1 MTSPNKLNQQQSTSS
16 GSSTPNHPLPAPHGS
31 YGTNREPRS
40 RGISPHQTRH
50 SSHTSSNL
58 TSPQCVPS
66 TSLSSAESSS
76 ILPYSLAGLT
86 PNPVLNGTHPI
97 VPIPPISRSGSGS
110 EGSYDSHPQ
119 FFSTPPSASPITRTA
134 ASNPL
139 GPRIFSSLNSRMPD
153 IDEKSNPS
161 ESGSHRSGVGSD
173 MVTTVRF
180 GKPSSD
186 TRSINSTALADATN
200 GDGYTNLSLIY
211 SINYMRVYRAR
222 AKPTLAPVLLKTAEA
237 DNVDSLTRLRWEWKL
252 FSNSNAEPG
261 SFNAMLASPVPGSS
275 VASPSPLSQRGVLL
289 PSHSSSSS
297 YSLSNLSSHPHIA
310 SPMSMDYF
318 PDGAISLVYDD
329 KRGYQTAREWFL
341 PERKVMEEDPA
352 VHLPDTPYDTPLME
366 PVARGSRTSSI
377 ATITAPSPPP
387 PSNRPPT
394 PKPRTQ
400 NDLIGILTV
409 VYDIVNVLGV
419 IHSLGITH
427 NNVNPHT
434 ILITPGT
441 PPKGYLFGWH
451 LATRHGRDEVTHDHA
466 GSVIALQNN
475 PSPLQYIAPECT
487 GRMNRVVDYRADF
500 YSLGITM
507 YELCVG
513 FLPFRAVEPLEL
525 IHQHIAK
532 PPAAPSEVNQSI
544 PVTVSKVILKLLEK
558 NVEDRYQTASGLQAD
573 LEVLIK
579 RLNEGLTLD
588 DYVIGEADSNS
599 QFSVTGKLYGR
610 ENVLKSLQESYESVK
625 ERRSSALVLIGGGS
639 GTGKSRLVQ
648 EVQKTVVKNKG
659 YFTSGKFEQYKR
671 NTAFFSLIQT
681 LQDLV
686 RQVLSE
692 SIQNLEKWRVDAIR
706 ALDGEALVL
715 LEVIPEMKLLLGPD
729 YKPDVLAA
737 LGPSEREQRFRT
749 VFVRFLS
756 IFARHSLV
764 VFLDDLQWCSSTEFN
779 LIANIAAQVN
789 SNGYG
794 QSILIIGAYRNNE
807 VTAEHPLYTMVDRVR
822 KHGVPVN
829 DLEIGDLDIESVGR
843 LVADTFHRPFPPV
856 LTDLEVYAKEDS
868 EEQSSIQSS
877 ARPHDAELRTLTELV
892 FAKTHGNAFFV
903 IQLLKS
909 LHRGGHIWFD
919 FNERFWRFSLSTIET
934 DELPDGVVDLLVKQ
948 MMSLS
953 EETREIMRVAA
964 CLGHGKISI
973 ETLSIACGK
982 TLEQTEGSL
991 WGALDAGLML
1001 PMTAQYHAGLTHEV
1015 TSQPEGGG
1023 ITPYMA
1029 NRYPAVPAD
1038 LTQAITY
1045 RFLHDRVQQAAYSL
1059 IPEDQLQQ
1067 VHRTIGTR
1075 LFANTSTEKMDL
1087 MIYEIANHLNYWQGP
1102 LTREESRKLITLNF
1116 EAGRRAL
1123 QTTAFNTAL
1132 NYFNQAKKL
1141 LDEGNEDEEN
1151 YMEDALGVI
1160 RKVNVGELRLNV
1172 TMSLAEAQFAESD
1185 YLAAIDTIQKL
1196 LDDCTLSVNK
1206 SRCLLL
1212 KMKYLMAMG
1221 RLQDTTTAG
1230 LSALSLLG
1238 YNIPED
1244 DANCKRHAAELRA
1257 SCELDSIDLS
1267 LVKVMENRKHSTA
1280 DILLHEICSGV
1291 LLPIYMSRP
1300 ELLPSICLTSFR
1312 ATLKSGLCIESAYPI
1327 VMLAVM
1333 ISGEG
1338 GEHNL
1343 ALSWKLG
1350 HMAVTLVEKE
1360 MQHVTPTNAP
1370 AIFQVFAGHIAC
1382 FHRGMSDVLKYEHLA
1397 LVTAQAIFEVDYQ
1410 GFASA
1415 EIPAFSML
1423 SGERLE
1429 TVAAKMNT
1437 SRASTVRQNYRLGEW
1452 WLRMPYQVL
1461 LNLRGLGNPNPARLE
1476 GLEMTQE
1483 DIDTLVCSES
1493 VSHLYALNL
1502 YRIVLAVFF
1511 GDMDT
1516 AYESVMKGTRPQS
1529 VFMIS
1534 SIYLSWSHFYG
1545 GFALIDRLDRLT
1557 PDETKY
1563 LHDTMKQLKDW
1574 SLYAKETFLHK
1585 YLALEAELHKDT
1597 ESTLTTLDRFEEAI
1611 QLANQ
1616 SQFYHEAALIN
1627 ERCAI
1632 WLSKLGTKRW
1642 LFYLRE
1648 AYKLYSWWG
1657 ANAKLQALRNAYS
1670 EELGMKCRYPMPHS
1684 RYSDADLSASSVR
1697 PVLSRNT
1704 SESAMQLPPQLSSG
1718 IINISP
1724 RASKNI
1730 VHEDNDSHVSRS
1742 SNVEPFAD
1750 SELDYKTFMKA
1761 SLYISEGV
1769 KMDEVVVKL
1778 MKSVLQTA
1786 GADYGVLI
1794 LEEDGDLY
1802 AETILFM
1809 EKVTILDHQ
1818 PLKARPDLVPI
1829 SMASIV
1835 WKLGE
1840 PIVRN
1845 GQDEKFDGTYGRD
1858 AYFATK
1864 HPKSVLCMPIQ
1875 NQIKTM
1881 GVLYLENKHV
1891 NHAFTS
1897 QRLELLNLLCT
1908 QAAVTI
1914 DKARLYR
1921 AMELAKKAAEEA
1933 TEEKSSF
1940 LANMSHEIRTPF
1952 NALLSYAIFLLDTP
1966 LTDQQREY
1974 VETIRNSAVL
1984 TLKIIDGILDFSKM
1998 EHGPVDLQKSPFSLR
2013 DCIESALQLIAEP
2026 AATKDLELVFEN
2038 KCPTVEVVL
2047 GDVTRFRQ
2055 IIINLVGNA
2064 VKFTEKGHI
2073 LVTAWIEHLNQAT
2086 SSQDD
2091 EEKVRINVTV
2101 NDTGIGIPLKAR
2113 EKLFRAFSQVDSS
2126 TRRLYGGSGLGLAI
2140 SKKLAQSMGGD
2151 IVLDSVEGQG
2161 STFHLTILAPVG
2173 IKEPQL
2179 DKRLVGKKVLI
2190 ADTHE
2195 LSSKTLEKE
2204 LSREGLVI
2212 TRTDTVIS
2220 TMTAIR
2226 SGGIRVAV
2234 VDFSLD
2240 ESLRIAA
2247 SINKIDPSV
2256 KIILQARFGTTVPA
2270 LDQHKNVTASIVRPA
2285 PRQRYI
2291 QNIQEALDPRKR
2303 EPVKVEDPEQEMIR
2317 SLGSRH
2323 PLHILLAEDNPLN
2336 TRVALQHLK
2345 RMGYTA
2351 AHAKDG
2357 IEVLEMVEVAAS
2369 ENNQYDVILM
2379 DVQMPRSDGIETS
2392 RELMKRYPDSQRP
2405 TIIAL
2410 TANATPSDREKCLQA
2425 GMLSH
2430 IAKPI
2435 KPDDLAAALMSTKP
2449 MVRSRGGSLCSPS
2462 VSDAGSGRQ
2471 DQEATKG
2478 L

>member
-1 MTSPNKLNQQQSTSS
+1 MSSPTKLNQQQSTSS
-16 GSSTPNHPLPAPHGS
+16 GPSARAHPPPVLHGS
-31 YGTNREPRS
+31 CGGSKEPRS
-40 RGISPHQTRH
+40 RGISPHQARH
-50 SSHTSSNL
+50 SSQSSSDL
-58 TSPQCVPS
+58 VSPQCAPS
-66 TSLSSAESSS
+66 TSLSSTDSPS
-76 ILPYSLAGLT
+76 ILPHSLVGLASG
-86 PNPVLNGTHPI
+86 PSPSGLPPI
-97 VPIPPISRSGSGS
+97 VPVPPISRSGSGS
-110 EGSYDSHPQ
+110 EGSYDTHPQ
-119 FFSTPPSASPITRTA
+119 FFSTPSSTSPIAVTMGL
-134 ASNPL
+134 NPL
-139 GPRIFSSLNSRMPD
+139 GPRVYGSLGSAMPSM
-153 IDEKSNPS
+153 EGRSNLP
-161 ESGSHRSGVGSD
+161 EIGAYPNGIGND
-173 MVTTVRF
+173 MVATVRF
-180 GKPSSD
+180 GKPSGD
-186 TRSINSTALADATN
+186 TLSINSAAMPEMTN
-200 GDGYTNLSLIY
+200 GDGYTNLNLMH
-211 SINYMRVYRAR
+211 SINYMHVYRAQS
-222 AKPTLAPVLLKTAEA
+222 KSTLAPMLLKRAEA

-252 FSNSNAEPG
+252 FSSSNAEPRAP
-261 SFNAMLASPVPGSS
+261 STVSQPSVPGSS
-275 VASPSPLSQRGVLL
+275 VASPSPHSQRGVLL
-289 PSHSSSSS
+289 PSHSSSSN
-297 YSLSNLSSHPHIA
+297 YSLSNLSSHPNIV
-310 SPMSMDYF
+310 SPILMDYF

-329 KRGYQTAREWFL
+329 NRGYQTAKEWFL
-341 PERKVMEEDPA
+341 PEGKVMEEDSSSRQ
-352 VHLPDTPYDTPLME
+352 LDMPYEAPLME

-377 ATITAPSPPP
+377 ATVTAPSPPP
-387 PSNRPPT
+387 PPSNRAPT

-419 IHSLGITH
+419 IHSLGIIH
-427 NNVNPHT
+427 NNVNPYT
-434 ILITPGT
+434 ILVTPGT

-451 LATRHGRDEVTHDHA
+451 LATRHGRDEVTHDHT
-466 GSVIALQNN
+466 GSIIALRDN

-500 YSLGITM
+500 YSLGIAM

-544 PVTVSKVILKLLEK
+544 PVAVSKVILKLLEK
-558 NVEDRYQTASGLQAD
+558 NAEDRYQTASGLRAD
-573 LEVLIK
+573 LGILIT
-579 RLNEGLTLD
+579 RLNEGLSLD

-599 QFSVTGKLYGR
+599 QFAVTGKLYGR
-610 ENVLKSLQESYESVK
+610 ENVLKSLQESYAAVK
-625 ERRSSALVLIGGGS
+625 DKRSSALVLIGGGS

-648 EVQKTVVKNKG
+648 EVQKAVVKNKG

-671 NTAFFSLIQT
+671 NTTFFSLVQT

-779 LIANIAAQVN
+779 LIANIAAQAN
-789 SNGYG
+789 SNGHG
-794 QSILIIGAYRNNE
+794 QSILIVGAYRNNE
-807 VTAEHPLYTMVDRVR
+807 VTVDHPLYAMVDRIR
-822 KHGVPVN
+822 KHGVPVS
-829 DLEIGDLDIESVGR
+829 DLEIGDLDIESVGKI
-843 LVADTFHRPFPPV
+843 VADTFHRPLPPM
-856 LTDLEVYAKEDS
+856 LTDLEAYEKEGTEGQAPS
-868 EEQSSIQSS
+868 HPAQ
-877 ARPHDAELRTLTELV
+877 PHDAELRTLTELV

-919 FNERFWRFSLSTIET
+919 FNERIWRFSLSTIET

-953 EETREIMRVAA
+953 EETRDIMKVAA

-982 TLEQTEGSL
+982 TLEQAEESL

-1001 PMTAQYHAGLTHEV
+1001 PMNTQYHAGLTHEV

-1029 NRYPAVPAD
+1029 NRYPAIPAD

-1075 LFANTSTEKMDL
+1075 LLANTSTDKMDL
-1087 MIYEIANHLNYWQGP
+1087 MIYEITNHLNYWQGP

-1116 EAGRRAL
+1116 EAGKRAL

-1132 NYFNQAKKL
+1132 NYFNQARKL
-1141 LDEGNEDEEN
+1141 LDEGNEDEDN

-1185 YLAAIDTIQKL
+1185 YEAAIETIQKL

-1221 RLQDTTTAG
+1221 RLQDTTAAG

-1238 YNIPED
+1238 YYIPED
-1244 DANCKRHAAELRA
+1244 EKSCKKHAAALRA

-1280 DILLHEICSGV
+1280 DILLHEICAGV

-1333 ISGEG
+1333 VSGEG

-1343 ALSWKLG
+1343 SLSWKLG

-1382 FHRGMSDVLKYEHLA
+1382 FHRGMNDVLKYEHLA

-1429 TVAAKMNT
+1429 SVALKMNT
-1437 SRASTVRQNYRLGEW
+1437 SRASTIRQNYRLGEW

-1461 LNLRGLGNPNPARLE
+1461 LNLRGLGNTNPARLE
-1476 GLEMTQE
+1476 GVEMTQE
-1483 DIDTLVCSES
+1483 DIESLMSSES

-1502 YRIVLAVFF
+1502 YKIVLAVLF

-1545 GFALIDRLDRLT
+1545 GFALIDRLDRLL
-1557 PDETKY
+1557 PDEVKY

-1627 ERCAI
+1627 ERCAM

-1642 LFYLRE
+1642 LSYLRE

-1657 ANAKLQALRNAYS
+1657 ANAKLQALRNTYS
-1670 EELGMKCRYPMPHS
+1670 EELGIKFRHTMPPS
-1684 RYSDADLSASSVR
+1684 RYSDADLPVAAVR

-1704 SESAMQLPPQLSSG
+1704 SESAMQAPSQLQAG
-1718 IINISP
+1718 LANLSP

-1730 VHEDNDSHVSRS
+1730 IQDDDDSHVSRS
-1742 SNVEPFAD
+1742 SNIEPFAD

-1769 KMDEVVVKL
+1769 QMDEVVVKL

-1818 PLKARPDLVPI
+1818 PLKARPDLVPLSI
-1829 SMASIV
+1829 ASIV

-1845 GQDEKFDGTYGRD
+1845 GHDEKFDGTYGRD

-1921 AMELAKKAAEEA
+1921 AMELAKAAAEEA
-1933 TEEKSSF
+1933 TEEKSAF

-1998 EHGPVDLQKSPFSLR
+1998 EHGPVDLQRSPFSLR

-2161 STFHLTILAPVG
+2161 STFHLTILAPIG

-2303 EPVKVEDPEQEMIR
+2303 EPAKVEDPEQEMIR
-2317 SLGSRH
+2317 SLGNRH

-2336 TRVALQHLK
+2336 TRVAIQHLK

-2449 MVRSRGGSLCSPS
+2449 MVRSRGGSLGSPS

-2471 DQEATKG
+2471 DQEAVNG

>member
-1 MTSPNKLNQQQSTSS
+1 MSSPTKLNQQQNTSS
-16 GSSTPNHPLPAPHGS
+16 SSSAPVHHPSSAPRGS
-31 YGTNREPRS
+31 YGGGRDSRS

-50 SSHTSSNL
+50 SSQSSSTL
-58 TSPQCVPS
+58 TSPQCAPS
-66 TSLSSAESSS
+66 TSLSSTDSPS
-76 ILPYSLAGLT
+76 ILPHSLAGLT
-86 PNPVLNGTHPI
+86 LGPSSGGPLQLVS
-97 VPIPPISRSGSGS
+97 IPPISRSGSGS
-110 EGSYDSHPQ
+110 ESSHDSHPQ
-119 FFSTPPSASPITRTA
+119 FFSTPPSASPVSRIGP
-134 ASNPL
+134 NLL
-139 GPRIFSSLNSRMPD
+139 GSRMYSNLNARMPN
-153 IDEKSNPS
+153 IEEK
-161 ESGSHRSGVGSD
+161 GSPLDTDHQINGVGND
-173 MVTTVRF
+173 MVATVRF
-180 GKPSSD
+180 GKTSNDSI
-186 TRSINSTALADATN
+186 SINPATMTETTS
-200 GDGYTNLSLIY
+200 GDGYTNLNLMY
-211 SINYMRVYRAR
+211 SINYMHVYRAQS
-222 AKPTLAPVLLKTAEA
+222 KSTSAPMLLKTADA
-237 DNVDSLTRLRWEWKL
+237 NNVDSLTRLRWEWKL
-252 FSNSNAEPG
+252 FSGSNAEPG
-261 SFNAMLASPVPGSS
+261 SLNTILQHSVPGSS
-275 VASPSPLSQRGVLL
+275 VASPSPHSQRGVLL
-289 PSHSSSSS
+289 PSHSSSSN
-297 YSLSNLSSHPHIA
+297 YSLSNLSSHPNIA
-310 SPMSMDYF
+310 SPMLMDYF

-329 KRGYQTAREWFL
+329 QRGYQTAKEWFL
-341 PERKVMEEDPA
+341 PERKVMEEDPN
-352 VHLPDTPYDTPLME
+352 LQPLDTPYETPLME

-387 PSNRPPT
+387 PPSNRAPT

-400 NDLIGILTV
+400 NDLIGILNV

-419 IHSLGITH
+419 IHSLGIIH
-427 NNVNPHT
+427 NNVNPYT
-434 ILITPGT
+434 ILVTPGT

-451 LATRHGRDEVTHDHA
+451 LATRHGRDEVTHDHT
-466 GSVIALQNN
+466 GTIIALRDN

-532 PPAAPSEVNQSI
+532 PPAAPSEANQSI
-544 PVTVSKVILKLLEK
+544 PITVSKVILKLLEK

-573 LEVLIK
+573 LEILIK
-579 RLNEGLTLD
+579 RLNEGLGLD
-588 DYVIGEADSNS
+588 DYIIGEADANS
-599 QFSVTGKLYGR
+599 QFSVTDKLYGR
-610 ENVLKSLQESYESVK
+610 ENVLKSLQDSYTAVK
-625 ERRSSALVLIGGGS
+625 EKRSSALVLIGGSS

-671 NTAFFSLIQT
+671 NTTFFSLIQT

-706 ALDGEALVL
+706 ALDGESLVL

-779 LIANIAAQVN
+779 LIANIAAQAN
-789 SNGYG
+789 SNGQG
-794 QSILIIGAYRNNE
+794 QSILIVGAYRNNE
-807 VTAEHPLYTMVDRVR
+807 VTADHPLYAMVDRVR

-829 DLEIGDLDIESVGR
+829 DLEIADLDIESVGKI
-843 LVADTFHRPFPPV
+843 VADTFHRPFPPI
-856 LTDLEVYAKEDS
+856 LTDLEVYET
-868 EEQSSIQSS
+868 EESGEHASHHT

-903 IQLLKS
+903 TQLLKS

-919 FNERFWRFSLSTIET
+919 FNERIWRFSLSTIET

-948 MMSLS
+948 MMSLG
-953 EETREIMRVAA
+953 EETREIMTVAA

-982 TLEQTEGSL
+982 TLEQAEESL

-1001 PMTAQYHAGLTHEV
+1001 PMNTQYHAGLTHEV

-1038 LTQAITY
+1038 LTQAVTY

-1075 LFANTSTEKMDL
+1075 LFANTSTDKMDL
-1087 MIYEIANHLNYWQGP
+1087 MIYEITNHLNYWQGP

-1116 EAGRRAL
+1116 EAGKRAL

-1132 NYFNQAKKL
+1132 NYFNQARKL
-1141 LDEGNEDEEN
+1141 LDEGNEDEDN

-1185 YLAAIDTIQKL
+1185 YEAAIQTIQKL

-1221 RLQDTTTAG
+1221 RLQDTTAAG

-1238 YNIPED
+1238 YYIPED
-1244 DANCKRHAAELRA
+1244 DASCKKHAAALRT

-1267 LVKVMENRKHSTA
+1267 QVKVMENRKHSIA
-1280 DILLHEICSGV
+1280 DILLHEICAGV

-1312 ATLKSGLCIESAYPI
+1312 ATLKSGVCIESAYPM

-1360 MQHVTPTNAP
+1360 MHHVTPTNAP

-1429 TVAAKMNT
+1429 SVAQKMNT
-1437 SRASTVRQNYRLGEW
+1437 NRASTVRQNYRLGEW

-1461 LNLRGLGNPNPARLE
+1461 LNLRGLGNPNPAKLE
-1476 GLEMTQE
+1476 GVEMTQ
-1483 DIDTLVCSES
+1483 DDLNSLMCSES
-1493 VSHLYALNL
+1493 VSHLYVLNL
-1502 YRIVLAVFF
+1502 YRLILAVFF
-1511 GDMDT
+1511 GDMDA

-1545 GFALIDRLDRLT
+1545 GFALIDRLDKLT
-1557 PDETKY
+1557 PDEIKY
-1563 LHDTMKQLKDW
+1563 LHDTVKQLKDW

-1670 EELGMKCRYPMPHS
+1670 EELGMKFRHAMPPS
-1684 RYSDADLSASSVR
+1684 RYSDADLPVSAVR
-1697 PVLSRNT
+1697 PGLSRNT
-1704 SESAMQLPPQLSSG
+1704 SESAMQAPHQLQTG
-1718 IINISP
+1718 FANISP
-1724 RASKNI
+1724 RASKNVI
-1730 VHEDNDSHVSRS
+1730 QDDDESHVSRS
-1742 SNVEPFAD
+1742 SNIEPFAE

-1769 KMDEVVVKL
+1769 QMDEVVVKL

-1818 PLKARPDLVPI
+1818 PLNARPDLVPLSI
-1829 SMASIV
+1829 ASIV

-1845 GQDEKFDGTYGRD
+1845 GHDEKFDGTYGRD
-1858 AYFATK
+1858 AYFSTK

-2073 LVTAWIEHLNQAT
+2073 LVTAWVEHLNQAT
-2086 SSQDD
+2086 SNQDD
-2091 EEKVRINVTV
+2091 DGKVRINVTV

-2151 IVLDSVEGQG
+2151 IVLESVEGQG
-2161 STFHLTILAPVG
+2161 STFHLTILAPIG

-2190 ADTHE
+2190 ADPHE

-2226 SGGIRVAV
+2226 SGGIRVAII
-2234 VDFSLD
+2234 DFSLD

-2247 SINKIDPSV
+2247 SISKIDPSV

-2449 MVRSRGGSLCSPS
+2449 MVRSRGGSLGSPS

-2471 DQEATKG
+2471 DQEVTKG
-2478 L
+2478 F

>member
-1 MTSPNKLNQQQSTSS
+1 MSPSSSNPNAGSNPSSSLSHPTS
-16 GSSTPNHPLPAPHGS
+16 GPHG
-31 YGTNREPRS
+31 YS
-40 RGISPHQTRH
+40 RDPHLRAISPHQTR
-50 SSHTSSNL
+50 
-58 TSPQCVPS
+58 
-66 TSLSSAESSS
+66 
-76 ILPYSLAGLT
+76 LPYSSDLRS
-86 PNPVLNGTHPI
+86 PPVASNSSHSSSESPAILSPALVSLSLGSLPP
-97 VPIPPISRSGSGS
+97 VPLGGGFVSQMSSSGSGY
-110 EGSYDSHPQ
+110 ENHPQ
-119 FFSTPPSASPITRTA
+119 FFSTPPSASPITR
-134 ASNPL
+134 PL
-139 GPRIFSSLNSRMPD
+139 GSNTLSGKAYNVNNMNPKMPD
-153 IDEKSNPS
+153 IDERSSPS
-161 ESGSHRSGVGSD
+161 DTGNSSVSVSSD
-173 MVTTVRF
+173 RVTTVRF
-180 GKPSSD
+180 GKPSTD
-186 TRSINSTALADATN
+186 TRSLSSATLTEMN
-200 GDGYTNLSLIY
+200 GDGYTNLSLMY
-211 SINYMRVYRAR
+211 SINHMHVHRAQSR
-222 AKPTLAPVLLKTAEA
+222 SNLSPVLLKTGDA
-237 DNVDSLTRLRWEWKL
+237 DKVDSLTRLRWEWRL
-252 FSNSNAEPG
+252 FSGSDAEPG
-261 SFNAMLASPVPGSS
+261 SFNNNMTSSIPGGS
-275 VASPSPLSQRGVLL
+275 VTSPSPLSQRGVIL
-289 PSHSSSSS
+289 PSHSSSSG
-297 YSLSNLSSHPHIA
+297 YSISNLSSHPSIVT
-310 SPMSMDYF
+310 PMLMDYF

-329 KRGYQTAREWFL
+329 KRGYQTTKEWFL
-341 PERKVMEEDPA
+341 PERKAMEEDP
-352 VHLPDTPYDTPLME
+352 VSQLPDTPSDTPTME
-366 PVARGSRTSSI
+366 PRVNESRTSSLAAI
-377 ATITAPSPPP
+377 SAPSPPP
-387 PSNRPPT
+387 PPNRSPT

-400 NDLIGILTV
+400 SDLIGILTV
-409 VYDIVNVLGV
+409 TSDIVNVLGV

-427 NNVNPHT
+427 NNVNPYS
-434 ILITPGT
+434 ILITPGA

-451 LATRHGRDEVTHDHA
+451 LATRHGRDEVTHDHS
-466 GSVIALQNN
+466 GSVILPLRDN
-475 PSPLQYIAPECT
+475 PSPLHYIAPECT

-544 PVTVSKVILKLLEK
+544 PVAVSKVILKLLEK
-558 NVEDRYQTASGLQAD
+558 NAEDRYQTASGLQAD

-579 RLNEGLTLD
+579 RLTEGVGLD
-588 DYVIGEADSNS
+588 DYVIGEADANS
-599 QFSVTGKLYGR
+599 QFSVTHKLYGR
-610 ENVLKSLQESYESVK
+610 ENVLKSLSDCYETVRAKRTSQV
-625 ERRSSALVLIGGGS
+625 VLIGGGS

-648 EVQKTVVKNKG
+648 EVQKAVVKNKG

-671 NTAFFSLIQT
+671 NTVFFSLIQT

-715 LEVIPEMKLLLGPD
+715 LEVIPEMRLLLGPE
-729 YKPDVLAA
+729 YKPDALPA

-779 LIANIAAQVN
+779 LIANIAAHASSDEQ
-789 SNGYG
+789 G
-794 QSILIIGAYRNNE
+794 QSILLVGAYRNNE
-807 VTAEHPLYTMVDRVR
+807 VTAEHPLYNMVSRVI
-822 KHGVPVN
+822 KHGVPIK

-843 LVADTFHRPFPPV
+843 IVADTFHRPLPPA
-856 LTDLEVYAKEDS
+856 LTDLEAYENEGSGNELPPVS
-868 EEQSSIQSS
+868 VRS
-877 ARPHDAELRTLTELV
+877 HDAELRTLTELV

-903 IQLLKS
+903 TQLLKS

-919 FNERFWRFSLSTIET
+919 FGERIWRFSLSTIET

-948 MMSLS
+948 MMGLS
-953 EETREIMRVAA
+953 EETREVMKVAA

-973 ETLSIACGK
+973 ETLAVACGK
-982 TLEQTEGSL
+982 PVEPTEESL

-1001 PMTAQYHAGLTHEV
+1001 PMTNQYHAGFTQEIG
-1015 TSQPEGGG
+1015 SQPDVPG
-1023 ITPYMA
+1023 ITPYIA
-1029 NRYPAVPAD
+1029 NRYPAVPAEMAQ
-1038 LTQAITY
+1038 TITY

-1059 IPEDQLQQ
+1059 IPGDHLQEI
-1067 VHRTIGTR
+1067 HRTIGLR
-1075 LFANTSTEKMDL
+1075 LLDHTKAEDMDL
-1087 MIYEIANHLNYWQGP
+1087 MIYEITNHLNYWQGP
-1102 LTREESRKLITLNF
+1102 LTRDESRKLIALNYQ
-1116 EAGRRAL
+1116 AGKRAL

-1132 NYFNQAKKL
+1132 SYLNQAKNL
-1141 LDEGNEDEEN
+1141 LDAGNEDEDN
-1151 YMEDALGVI
+1151 YMEDAFGVI

-1172 TMSLAEAQFAESD
+1172 TMSLAEALFAESD
-1185 YLAAIDTIQKL
+1185 YVAAIDTVQKL

-1206 SRCLLL
+1206 SKCLLL

-1221 RLQDTTTAG
+1221 RLQDTTSAG

-1238 YNIPED
+1238 YYIPED
-1244 DANCKRHAAELRA
+1244 EKEAKRHADALRA
-1257 SCELDSIDLS
+1257 SCELDTVDLTQ
-1267 LVKVMENRKHSTA
+1267 VRVMENRKHHTA
-1280 DILLHEICSGV
+1280 DILLHEICAGV

-1300 ELLPSICLTSFR
+1300 ELLPSVCLTSFR
-1312 ATLKSGLCIESAYPI
+1312 TTLRSGLCIESAYPI
-1327 VMLAVM
+1327 VMLACM
-1333 ISGEG
+1333 ISAEG
-1338 GEHNL
+1338 GPHNL
-1343 ALSWKLG
+1343 SLSWHLG
-1350 HMAVTLVEKE
+1350 QMAVSLVEKE
-1360 MQHVTPTNAP
+1360 MQSVTPTNAP

-1382 FHRGMSDVLKYEHLA
+1382 FHRGMGDVLKYEHLA
-1397 LVTAQAIFEVDYQ
+1397 LVTAQAVFEVDYQ

-1429 TVAAKMNT
+1429 SVTLKMNT
-1437 SRASTVRQNYRLGEW
+1437 SRATTVRQNYRLGEW
-1452 WLRMPYQVL
+1452 WLRMPYQVV
-1461 LNLRGLGNPNPARLE
+1461 LNLRGLGNSNPAKLE
-1476 GLEMTQE
+1476 GVEMTPE
-1483 DIDTLVCSES
+1483 DVDSLMQSES
-1493 VSHLYALNL
+1493 VSHLYCLNL
-1502 YRIVLAVFF
+1502 YKVVLAVFF

-1516 AYESVMKGTRPQS
+1516 AYEAVMKGTRPQA

-1534 SIYLSWSHFYG
+1534 SIYQAWSHFYG
-1545 GFALIDRLDRLT
+1545 GFALIDRMAQLT
-1557 PDETKY
+1557 QDEIEY
-1563 LHDTMKQLKDW
+1563 LHFTIKQLKDW
-1574 SLYAKETFLHK
+1574 SIYAKETYLHK

-1611 QLANQ
+1611 QLASQ

-1627 ERCAI
+1627 ERCAL

-1642 LFYLRE
+1642 LYYLKE

-1657 ANAKLQALRNAYS
+1657 ANAKLQALRNMYS
-1670 EELGMKCRYPMPHS
+1670 EELGMKCMWSFPFS
-1684 RYSDADLSASSVR
+1684 KDEQANEAGSQAR
-1697 PVLSRNT
+1697 PPISRNA
-1704 SESAMQLPPQLSSG
+1704 SEGALPQQQQQQFASALV
-1718 IINISP
+1718 NHSP
-1724 RASKNI
+1724 RASKNLA
-1730 VHEDNDSHVSRS
+1730 HDDAESHVSRS
-1742 SNVEPFAD
+1742 SNIEQFVD

-1769 KMDEVVVKL
+1769 QMDDVVVKL
-1778 MKSVLQTA
+1778 MRSVLQTA

-1794 LEEDGDLY
+1794 LEEDGELY

-1818 PLKARPDLVPI
+1818 PLKARPDLVPLSI
-1829 SMASIV
+1829 AAIV
-1835 WKLGE
+1835 WRLGE

-1845 GQDEKFDGTYGRD
+1845 GPDEKFDGTYGRD
-1858 AYFATK
+1858 AYFTTK

-1952 NALLSYAIFLLDTP
+1952 NALLSCSIFLLDTS

-2026 AATKDLELVFEN
+2026 AATKDLELVFDN
-2038 KCPTVEVVL
+2038 KCPTVEVVY

-2073 LVTAWIEHLNQAT
+2073 LVTTWIEHLNQV
-2086 SSQDD
+2086 SSSRDE

-2101 NDTGIGIPLKAR
+2101 NDTGIGIPVKAR

-2151 IVLDSVEGQG
+2151 IVLESIEGEG

-2173 IKEPQL
+2173 IKEPQA

-2204 LSREGLVI
+2204 LTREGLLV

-2220 TMTAIR
+2220 TMTAVR
-2226 SGGIRVAV
+2226 SGGIRVGI

-2240 ESLRIAA
+2240 ESLRIAS
-2247 SINKIDPSV
+2247 SIGKIDPSV
-2256 KIILQARFGTTVPA
+2256 KLILQARFGTNVPA

-2291 QNIQEALDPRKR
+2291 QYIQEALDPRIKR
-2303 EPVKVEDPEQEMIR
+2303 QPVKVEDPEQEMIR

-2323 PLHILLAEDNPLN
+2323 PLRILLAEDNPLN

-2351 AHAKDG
+2351 DHAKDG
-2357 IEVLEMVEVAAS
+2357 IEVLEIVEVAAS

-2379 DVQMPRSDGIETS
+2379 DVSTS
-2392 RELMKRYPDSQRP
+2392 RPQKRIYESGIDGLFRC
-2405 TIIAL
+2405 
-2410 TANATPSDREKCLQA
+2410 KCLAAMELRRA
-2425 GMLSH
+2425 GNS
-2430 IAKPI
+2430 
-2435 KPDDLAAALMSTKP
+2435 
-2449 MVRSRGGSLCSPS
+2449 
-2462 VSDAGSGRQ
+2462 
-2471 DQEATKG
+2471 
-2478 L
+2478 